1 MNVNIVADCM
11 FFFFLGSICLVSC
24 FLIVKRCIKDM
35 KELKNL
41 RMQVV
46 PAIEVDEME
55 PDAIEVIPVNVL
67 TEHQMT

>member
-1 MNVNIVADCM
+1 MTY
-11 FFFFLGSICLVSC
+11 F
-24 FLIVKRCIKDM
+24 R
-35 KELKNL
+35 NL

-55 PDAIEVIPVNVL
+55 PGAIEVIPVNVL